1 MNKQSFTENNIN
13 TIYKFSYIM
22 SNLAKFKLYLK
33 VEDEELK
40 ELYKDRVEKWNKSL
54 TTEHPD
60 SGFDLLSPEQVSFIS
75 KNPDHHLTTQ
85 LVDLKVKAAV
95 YNTTQK
101 PCPYTLNVRS
111 SIYKTPFRLA
121 NNVGI
126 IDSGYRGNLMAA
138 VDCHDTS
145 VEMQKHNRYFQ
156 ICMPTLEPFEVE
168 IVESLD
174 KTTRGEGGHGST
186 GN

>member
-1 MNKQSFTENNIN
+1 MFT
-13 TIYKFSYIM
+13 
-22 SNLAKFKLYLK
+22 LYLK

-40 ELYKDRVEKWNKSL
+40 ELYKKRVEKWNESL

-60 SGFDLLSPEQVSFIS
+60 SGFDLLCPEQVQFIP
-75 KNPDHHLTTQ
+75 KNTEDHITTQ

-95 YNTTQK
+95 YKDNN
-101 PCPYTLNVRS
+101 PCAYTLNVRS

-121 NNVGI
+121 NNIGI

-138 VDCHDTS
+138 VDCYNIQIKM
-145 VEMQKHNRYFQ
+145 EKHNRYFQ
-156 ICMPTLEPFEVE
+156 ICMPTLEPFKVK

-174 KTTRGEGGHGST
+174 KTMRGEGGHGST
-186 GN
+186 GK

>member
-1 MNKQSFTENNIN
+1 MS
-13 TIYKFSYIM
+13 TI
-22 SNLAKFKLYLK
+22 ARFKLYLK
-33 VEDEELK
+33 VEDDELK

-54 TTEHPD
+54 TSEHPD
-60 SGFDLLSPEQVSFIS
+60 SGFDLLCPDQVLF
-75 KNPDHHLTTQ
+75 DGVETGHLITK
-85 LVDLKVKAAV
+85 LVDLKVKAAA
-95 YNTTQK
+95 YCGDLSTKK

-138 VDCHDTS
+138 VDCHFKLQMDIIQM
-145 VEMQKHNRYFQ
+145 EMHKHNRYFQ

-168 IVESLD
+168 LVDSLD
-174 KTTRGEGGHGST
+174 QTERGEGGHGST

>member
-1 MNKQSFTENNIN
+1 MS
-13 TIYKFSYIM
+13 TI
-22 SNLAKFKLYLK
+22 AKFKLYLK
-33 VEDEELK
+33 VEDDELK
-40 ELYKDRVEKWNKSL
+40 ELYKDRVKNWNESL
-54 TTEHPD
+54 STEHPD
-60 SGFDLLSPEQVSFIS
+60 SGFDLLCPEQVTFVP
-75 KNPDHHLTTQ
+75 KTKEEHVTTQ
-85 LVDLKVKAAV
+85 LVDLKVKASA
-95 YNTTQK
+95 YYGAPSTKK

-145 VEMQKHNRYFQ
+145 VTMQKHNRYFQ

-168 IVESLD
+168 LVDSLD
-174 KTTRGEGGHGST
+174 QTERGEGGHGST

>member
-1 MNKQSFTENNIN
+1 
-13 TIYKFSYIM
+13 M
-22 SNLAKFKLYLK
+22 SKLTKLKLYLK

-54 TTEHPD
+54 ATEHPD
-60 SGFDLLSPEQVSFIS
+60 SGFDLLLPEQVSFS
-75 KNPDHHLTTQ
+75 LKNHQINHVKTQ
-85 LVDLKVKAAV
+85 LVDLKVKAAS
-95 YNTTQK
+95 YNTITEK
-101 PCPYTLNVRS
+101 PSPYTLNVRS

-138 VDCHDTS
+138 VDCYDTS

-168 IVESLD
+168 IVDSLD
-174 KTTRGEGGHGST
+174 QTTRGEGGHGST

>member
-1 MNKQSFTENNIN
+1 MS
-13 TIYKFSYIM
+13 TI
-22 SNLAKFKLYLK
+22 ARFKLYLK
-33 VEDEELK
+33 VEDDELK
-40 ELYKDRVEKWNKSL
+40 ELYKDRVEKWNNSL
-54 TTEHPD
+54 TSEHPD
-60 SGFDLLSPEQVSFIS
+60 SGFDLLCPDQVLFVGGEGGSIIT
-75 KNPDHHLTTQ
+75 K
-85 LVDLKVKAAV
+85 LVDLKVKAAA
-95 YNTTQK
+95 YYGAPSTKK

-138 VDCHDTS
+138 VDCHTYKM
-145 VEMQKHNRYFQ
+145 EMEKHNRYFQ

-168 IVESLD
+168 IVDSLD
-174 KTTRGEGGHGST
+174 QTERGEGGHGST

>member
-1 MNKQSFTENNIN
+1 
-13 TIYKFSYIM
+13 M
-22 SNLAKFKLYLK
+22 STVARFKLYLK
-33 VEDEELK
+33 VEDDELK
-40 ELYKDRVEKWNKSL
+40 ILYKDRIEKWNKSL

-60 SGFDLLSPEQVSFIS
+60 SGFDLLCPEQVLF
-75 KNPDHHLTTQ
+75 NGGEEGHLTTK
-85 LVDLKVKAAV
+85 LVDLKVKAAA
-95 YNTTQK
+95 YYGAPSTKK

-138 VDCHDTS
+138 VDCHAKNQM
-145 VEMQKHNRYFQ
+145 EMHKHNRYFQ
-156 ICMPTLEPFEVE
+156 ICMPSLEPFEVE
-168 IVESLD
+168 LVDSLD
-174 KTTRGEGGHGST
+174 QTERGEGGHGST

>member
-1 MNKQSFTENNIN
+1 MS
-13 TIYKFSYIM
+13 TI
-22 SNLAKFKLYLK
+22 ARFKLYLK
-33 VEDEELK
+33 VEDDELK

-54 TTEHPD
+54 TGEHPD
-60 SGFDLLSPEQVSFIS
+60 SGFDLLC
-75 KNPDHHLTTQ
+75 PDEVVFVQDTKGHLTTK
-85 LVDLKVKAAV
+85 LVDLKVKAAA
-95 YNTTQK
+95 YYGAPSTKK

-138 VDCHDTS
+138 VDCHTDIQM
-145 VEMQKHNRYFQ
+145 EMHKHNRYFQ

-168 IVESLD
+168 LVDSLD
-174 KTTRGEGGHGST
+174 QTERGEGGHGST